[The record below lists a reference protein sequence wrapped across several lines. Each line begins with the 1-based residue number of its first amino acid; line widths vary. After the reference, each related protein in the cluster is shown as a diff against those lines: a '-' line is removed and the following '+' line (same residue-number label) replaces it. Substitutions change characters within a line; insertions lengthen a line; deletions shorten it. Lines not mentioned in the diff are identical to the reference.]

1 VSRGPAAEARAAV
14 ACALAM
20 RKALADCNADWR
32 ARGIA
37 TLDSGVGLASGQV
50 MVGQIGSPRR
60 MEFTV
65 IGDTVNLAA
74 RLEALTRR
82 VEPDVVFDARTAEL
96 VAAAPGLEVVDL
108 GPQEVKGIGEVEVFS
123 AVAVTAASAA
133 LEPS

>member
-1 VSRGPAAEARAAV
+1 
-14 ACALAM
+14 
-20 RKALADCNADWR
+20 
-32 ARGIA
+32 
-37 TLDSGVGLASGQV
+37 
-50 MVGQIGSPRR
+50 

-82 VEPDVVFDARTAEL
+82 VEPDVVFDARTTEL